1 MPRFSSPTMPSLF
14 TVIKAAKK
22 TQHGRLAYQLLYG
35 YYLGPNNIGNMA
47 GDAENVLSI
56 VQYHGE
62 KCQWN
67 FEKYA
72 H

>member
-14 TVIKAAKK
+14 TVIEAAKK
-22 TQHGRLAYQLLYG
+22 TQHGRLAYQLLDG
-35 YYLGPNNIGNMA
+35 YYLGPNNIGNLA
-47 GDAENVLSI
+47 GDAENVLSM
-56 VQYHGE
+56 VQDPGE